1 MPNYLK
7 HENHLIIWPVLVP
20 EAENELCTSYIG
32 LKARYDMSTKELL
45 NDALDIYKA
54 DKEKNY
60 RLLLKRAGGDQEIP
74 LDETV
79 KEAGL
84 RNGDFLQIIT
94 A

>member
-7 HENHLIIWPVLVP
+7 HENQLIVWPVLMP

-32 LKARYDMSTKELL
+32 LRARYDMSTKELL

-60 RLLLKRAGGDQEIP
+60 RVLLKRAAGDQEIP

>member
-7 HENHLIIWPVLVP
+7 HENHLIVWPVLVP
-20 EAENELCTSYIG
+20 EVENELCTSYIG

-45 NDALDIYKA
+45 HEALEIYRA
-54 DKEKNY
+54 DKKKNY
-60 RLLLKRAGGDQEIP
+60 RLLLKRATGDQEIS
-74 LDETV
+74 LDRTV
-79 KEAGL
+79 KEAGM